1 MQLFSRESYTHVIS
15 LADEH
20 TEPIPSPRLL
30 FSRRSIVLPDLITLL
45 GRWRRLSNERPCDIA
60 VKDTDSGATLLGFKA
75 YLCHCL
81 AM

>member
-1 MQLFSRESYTHVIS
+1 MQLFSQESYTRVIS

-45 GRWRRLSNERPCDIA
+45 GRWRRHGNERLCDIA